1 MKNLAIFDLDHTLIH
16 TDSDN
21 AFPKFL
27 IEQGLLD
34 ADYATA
40 QNEKFYQDY
49 LSGCLNVAD
58 FVRFQISP
66 IAHLTPAQR
75 NELHQQFQA
84 QYIAPHASQAAK
96 DLVNRHHRAGD
107 ELLVIS
113 STNEYIIAPICQQIF
128 GIDNII
134 GTQLE
139 TDANGLFTGN
149 IVGTPSLQEGKIT
162 RLNQWLAARGETL
175 ASYGKTY
182 FYSDSQN
189 DLPLLNLVDE
199 PVAVNPDATLL
210 AHAQAHGWAVLR
222 FDEAA

>member
-1 MKNLAIFDLDHTLIH
+1 MKNLAIFDLDHTLIN

-34 ADYATA
+34 ADYAAA

-58 FVRFQISP
+58 FVRFQITP

-75 NELHQQFQA
+75 NALHQKFQA
-84 QYIAPHASQAAK
+84 QHIAPHAGQAAK
-96 DLVNRHHRAGD
+96 DLVNRHRRAGD

-128 GIDNII
+128 GIRNII

-139 TDANGLFTGN
+139 TDANGLFTSN
-149 IVGTPSLQEGKIT
+149 IIGTPSLQEGKIT

-182 FYSDSQN
+182 FYSDS
-189 DLPLLNLVDE
+189 
-199 PVAVNPDATLL
+199 
-210 AHAQAHGWAVLR
+210 
-222 FDEAA
+222 